1 MKLGE
6 TMMFYAVQLAT
17 HMWNILNIRSQD
29 VEKDKKYPDREK
41 FIAPNDHRFN
51 LLLQMATMF
60 KEMDNSIRGQ
70 RNWGLT
76 GFKNKHYIAR
86 SLELWSLFV
95 YCLVRDMITFFLES
109 SRTESRLNLVY
120 AGDLAMGTTQFLR
133 NK

>member
-6 TMMFYAVQLAT
+6 TMMFHAVQLVT

-70 RNWGLT
+70 RN
-76 GFKNKHYIAR
+76 
-86 SLELWSLFV
+86 
-95 YCLVRDMITFFLES
+95 
-109 SRTESRLNLVY
+109 
-120 AGDLAMGTTQFLR
+120 
-133 NK
+133 